1 MLNKLLWIKRA
12 KRSLF
17 FLVYICYDK
26 IKNRDIMIKRYKE
39 YIQEAL
45 VELLKKQSIK
55 DISITDL
62 TEKAGI
68 ARSTFYRYYSSLDE
82 VIDDYILAIFS
93 KMRKEKSFNFN
104 VQSTIRGFLEIF
116 YDYRD
121 FFRLLARRGLLERVE
136 RFLFKVCY
144 EGIKD
149 LGRNSQLNELE
160 AYYYGGASSGFI
172 IGIII
177 DDYKVSIEEA
187 EKKLGSLLM
196 GDPKKTLDDIKTS
209 RD

>member
-1 MLNKLLWIKRA
+1 
-12 KRSLF
+12 
-17 FLVYICYDK
+17 
-26 IKNRDIMIKRYKE
+26 MIKRYKE

-121 FFRLLARRGLLERVE
+121 FFRLLARRGLLESVE

-149 LGRNSQLNELE
+149 LGKNSQLNELE
-160 AYYYGGASSGFI
+160 AYYYGGASSWFI

-177 DDYKVSIEEA
+177 DDYKVPIEEA

-196 GDPKKTLDDIKTS
+196 GDTKKRLDDIKTS

>member
-1 MLNKLLWIKRA
+1 
-12 KRSLF
+12 
-17 FLVYICYDK
+17 
-26 IKNRDIMIKRYKE
+26 MIKRYKE

-121 FFRLLARRGLLERVE
+121 FFRLLVRRGLLERVQ

-177 DDYKVSIEEA
+177 DDYKVPIEEA

-196 GDPKKTLDDIKTS
+196 GDPKKALDDIKTS

>member
-1 MLNKLLWIKRA
+1 
-12 KRSLF
+12 
-17 FLVYICYDK
+17 
-26 IKNRDIMIKRYKE
+26 MIKRYKE

-121 FFRLLARRGLLERVE
+121 FFRLLVRRGLLERVQ

-149 LGRNSQLNELE
+149 LGRNSQFNELE

-177 DDYKVSIEEA
+177 DDYKVPIEEA

-196 GDPKKTLDDIKTS
+196 GNPKKRLDDIKTS

>member
-1 MLNKLLWIKRA
+1 
-12 KRSLF
+12 
-17 FLVYICYDK
+17 
-26 IKNRDIMIKRYKE
+26 MIKRYKE

-45 VELLKKQSIK
+45 IELLNKKPIK
-55 DISITDL
+55 EISITDL

-121 FFRLLARRGLLERVE
+121 FFRLLVRRGLIERVQK
-136 RFLFKVCY
+136 FLFNVCY

-177 DDYKVSIEEA
+177 DDYKVPIEEA

-209 RD
+209 SD

>member
-1 MLNKLLWIKRA
+1 
-12 KRSLF
+12 
-17 FLVYICYDK
+17 
-26 IKNRDIMIKRYKE
+26 MIKRYKE

-45 VELLKKQSIK
+45 VELLKKQSIN

-121 FFRLLARRGLLERVE
+121 FFRLLVRRGLIERVQ
-136 RFLFKVCY
+136 RFLFNVCY

-149 LGRNSQLNELE
+149 LGRNSQINELE

-177 DDYKVSIEEA
+177 NDYKVSIEEA

>member
-1 MLNKLLWIKRA
+1 
-12 KRSLF
+12 
-17 FLVYICYDK
+17 
-26 IKNRDIMIKRYKE
+26 MIKRYKE

-121 FFRLLARRGLLERVE
+121 FFRLLVRRGLSERVE

-144 EGIKD
+144 ERIKD
-149 LGRNSQLNELE
+149 LGKNSQLNELE

-177 DDYKVSIEEA
+177 DDYKVPIEEA

-196 GDPKKTLDDIKTS
+196 AIL
-209 RD
+209 RRH

>member
-1 MLNKLLWIKRA
+1 
-12 KRSLF
+12 
-17 FLVYICYDK
+17 
-26 IKNRDIMIKRYKE
+26 MIKRYKE

-121 FFRLLARRGLLERVE
+121 FFRLLVRRGLSERVQ

-177 DDYKVSIEEA
+177 DDYKVPIEEA

-196 GDPKKTLDDIKTS
+196 GDPKKALDDIKTS

>member
-1 MLNKLLWIKRA
+1 
-12 KRSLF
+12 
-17 FLVYICYDK
+17 
-26 IKNRDIMIKRYKE
+26 MIKRYKE

-45 VELLKKQSIK
+45 VELLKKQLIK

-121 FFRLLARRGLLERVE
+121 FFRLLARRGLSERVE
-136 RFLFKVCY
+136 RFYSKFAMK
-144 EGIKD
+144 E
-149 LGRNSQLNELE
+149 
-160 AYYYGGASSGFI
+160 
-172 IGIII
+172 
-177 DDYKVSIEEA
+177 
-187 EKKLGSLLM
+187 
-196 GDPKKTLDDIKTS
+196 
-209 RD
+209 

>member
-12 KRSLF
+12 LCSLF
-17 FLVYICYDK
+17 FLVYNCYDK

-45 VELLKKQSIK
+45 VELLKKQLIK

-121 FFRLLARRGLLERVE
+121 FFRLLARRGLSERVE
-136 RFLFKVCY
+136 RFYSKFAMK
-144 EGIKD
+144 E
-149 LGRNSQLNELE
+149 
-160 AYYYGGASSGFI
+160 
-172 IGIII
+172 
-177 DDYKVSIEEA
+177 
-187 EKKLGSLLM
+187 
-196 GDPKKTLDDIKTS
+196 
-209 RD
+209 

>member
-1 MLNKLLWIKRA
+1 
-12 KRSLF
+12 
-17 FLVYICYDK
+17 
-26 IKNRDIMIKRYKE
+26 MIKRYKE

-121 FFRLLARRGLLERVE
+121 FFRLLLRRGLLERVE

-177 DDYKVSIEEA
+177 EDYKVPIEEA

-196 GDPKKTLDDIKTS
+196 GDPKKALDDIKTS